1 MHIKLYQ
8 INNIDDYFFY
18 IIDPSN
24 DKINKIKKNY
34 PTGIKEIKK
43 IKLNYEYYDIFVK
56 EALEQKL
63 LKMVANN
70 IFFKIE
76 SINKF
81 IEIINEFQKTI
92 SNLETFLLE
101 QINNNS
107 DKYISDVFSH
117 NLKLKQ
123 EVVLNMDKYFDKNL
137 NYFKFKKEHLSNCLA
152 LKILDKNDNY
162 SLFVNFNKESYIQK
176 T

>member
-18 IIDPSN
+18 IINPSN
-24 DKINKIKKNY
+24 DKINEIKKNY

-43 IKLNYEYYDIFVK
+43 IKLNYEYYDTFIK
-56 EALEQKL
+56 EILEPKL
-63 LKMVANN
+63 LKIVANN
-70 IFFKIE
+70 IFFKVE

-81 IEIINEFQKTI
+81 MNIINDFQNMVL
-92 SNLETFLLE
+92 NLDTFLLE
-101 QINNNS
+101 HINNNC

-123 EVVLNMDKYFDKNL
+123 EVITNMDKYFDKNL
-137 NYFKFKKEHLSNCLA
+137 NYFIFKKEHMNDCLA
-152 LKILDKNDNY
+152 LKILDKKDNY

>member
-1 MHIKLYQ
+1 MG
-8 INNIDDYFFY
+8 IDDYFFY

-176 T
+176 I

>member
-176 T
+176 I